1 MLTKPAKS
9 HYTEL
14 EVAAELG
21 VSVDH
26 LRSLIRTHIIPKE
39 DEVKHTSVVTF
50 QPSDLLLLR
59 LLASQPVSELA
70 GVPGEGA

>member
-9 HYTEL
+9 YYTEV

-21 VSVDH
+21 VSVEE
-26 LRSLIRTHIIPKE
+26 LRSLIRMHIVPKE
-39 DEVKHTSVVTF
+39 EDIKHTSVVTF

-59 LLASQPVSELA
+59 LLASQSATLA
-70 GVPGEGA
+70 TPQG

>member
-9 HYTEL
+9 HYSEV

-21 VSVDH
+21 VSVKE
-26 LRSLIRTHIIPKE
+26 LRSLIRMHVIPKE
-39 DEVKHTSVVTF
+39 DEIEHTSVLTF

-59 LLASQPVSELA
+59 LLATQATAPSPQ
-70 GVPGEGA
+70 G